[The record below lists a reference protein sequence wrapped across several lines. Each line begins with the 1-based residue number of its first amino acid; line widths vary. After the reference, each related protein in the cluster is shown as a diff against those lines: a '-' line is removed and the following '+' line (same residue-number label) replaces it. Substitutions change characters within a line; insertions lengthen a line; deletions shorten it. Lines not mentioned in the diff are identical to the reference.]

1 LSLVSNSNSI
11 LLYHLLRTLNQ
22 NQENSRT
29 RRTQIAKIHF
39 FSNLFFWILFSA
51 SLVLIISLI
60 LFMTYLIHLLLLKVF
75 NFLKSNKFISSF
87 FFVHLQFESI
97 QTERKTENSF
107 ITPCHFIV
115 DRFQQKWLLLYAL
128 GEGSSLV
135 DFCKVEPTTFHPV
148 RAVVLLGSTHGC
160 SGAINKDRV
169 RDHPGAVGGAAP
181 PPLSFL
187 FSFSSI

>member
-1 LSLVSNSNSI
+1 LSLASNSNSI
-11 LLYHLLRTLNQ
+11 LLSYLLRTLNQ
-22 NQENSRT
+22 NRGNSRT
-29 RRTQIAKIHF
+29 RRTQVAKIQF
-39 FSNLFFWILFSA
+39 FSNLLFLILFSA

-60 LFMTYLIHLLLLKVF
+60 LFLTYLIHLLLLKLF

-115 DRFQQKWLLLYAL
+115 AHFQQKWLLLYAL

-135 DFCKVEPTTFHPV
+135 DFSNAGYT
-148 RAVVLLGSTHGC
+148 AI
-160 SGAINKDRV
+160 SGACR
-169 RDHPGAVGGAAP
+169 RLERQHTE
-181 PPLSFL
+181 
-187 FSFSSI
+187 